1 MKKLF
6 IAQASI
12 IVCLLWGC
20 FSPGNQK
27 QTVQEPVPAEQYIN
41 NELDRLSSDELVA
54 VMQLSK
60 KLEFGDVVPNTLRNR
75 EAEYLKWYKLGYA
88 YSFTLNTLQLSPTT
102 GERHFSDDYIYRAWK
117 NGKSAGGLAAEI
129 KQVSSLQGE

>member
-6 IAQASI
+6 MAQSSI

-20 FSPGNQK
+20 FSPGNQN
-27 QTVQEPVPAEQYIN
+27 QSVLESIPAEQYIN
-41 NELDRLSSDELVA
+41 LELGRLSSDEFDA
-54 VMQLSK
+54 VVQLSK
-60 KLEFGDVVPNTLRNR
+60 KLELGDVVPITLKNR

-88 YSFTLNTLQLSPTT
+88 YAFTQNTLQLSPTT
-102 GERHFSDDYIYRAWK
+102 GQRHFSDDYIYRAWK

-129 KQVSSLQGE
+129 KMISNL